1 MRASQKT
8 PRSLP
13 LQTSKAKSLADACQ
27 VDRSPMRAMLLST
40 GRPRTLVPP
49 GGTEYLSASTQ
60 SQADVGNRTRDLI
73 LTMDALCQLSY
84 VGVTS
89 PNATESEPGDGA
101 RRTYVPLVRSPA
113 VTPRSLPLD
122 PSFRYAPGVMKRIA
136 RSLANSPTG

>member
-13 LQTSKAKSLADACQ
+13 LQMSKAKSLADACQ
-27 VDRSPMRAMLLST
+27 VDRSPMRTRLPST
-40 GRPRTLVPP
+40 GRSRTLVPL
-49 GGTEYLSASTQ
+49 GGTECSSASTR

-89 PNATESEPGDGA
+89 PNATESEPGEGA
-101 RRTYVPLVRSPA
+101 RRTYVPLVRSLA
-113 VTPRSLPLD
+113 VMPRSLPLD
-122 PSFRYAPGVMKRIA
+122 PSFQYAPGVMTRVA
-136 RSLANSPTG
+136 RS